1 MFVCQSR
8 AQPATEASM
17 QANREAGSAICW
29 VDVSDQAAG
38 HGLAAQVCIS
48 MEAWRNAV
56 YAVREPGDRLDPVRE
71 HWRMGRLLEEV
82 SCAVA
87 REDPTRLPTEFT
99 LALHEGFDRLRSLAL
114 PGARLRVRVERDNEA
129 PEVWVDMERARGNA
143 ALEH

>member
-1 MFVCQSR
+1 MR
-8 AQPATEASM
+8 
-17 QANREAGSAICW
+17 ANRGTGGEVRW

-38 HGLAAQVCIS
+38 HGLEAQVCIS
-48 MEAWRNAV
+48 VEAWRNAV

-82 SCAVA
+82 SCALA
-87 REDPTRLPTEFT
+87 RENPAGRPREFT

-114 PGARLRVRVERDNEA
+114 PGARLRVRVERDNQA
-129 PEVWVDMERARGNA
+129 PEVWVDMERARGNP